1 MLNFVLPN
9 ESVEWK
15 SYVSK
20 ALRGK
25 ENMPASS
32 TFAMS
37 SPLVCVL
44 LALTFGGAVLGFPP
58 TVLKAVQT
66 PFKTPVA
73 GRLTGCCVSVY
84 PPSSLSLLNSFPYFP
99 LFSNITV

>member
-1 MLNFVLPN
+1 MFPKLCVEGKYVGKQYLCYVLPSGVR
-9 ESVEWK
+9 SV
-15 SYVSK
+15 
-20 ALRGK
+20 
-25 ENMPASS
+25 
-32 TFAMS
+32 
-37 SPLVCVL
+37 

-84 PPSSLSLLNSFPYFP
+84 PPSSLFSILSPISLFFQISQFEGQVGWLQE
-99 LFSNITV
+99 VVVA